1 MLLRATPSLF
11 FPSTTS
17 RPSAYGVHYDG
28 GEFMAGVRW
37 SIDDQL
43 VPLPLLAALH
53 VFEER
58 RESLRTAWDRERR
71 SYSIPNAAEQSKAY
85 HKYPQDRIPVP
96 IPPSSLTT
104 GILRLQVEH
113 DTKTQA
119 VLRKIDDEE
128 ITALQGMVLEGQR
141 HEFGIDTMLETMK
154 RNQAELAE
162 LDKKEAREMYE
173 LTARLEAKLQRL
185 QSRMERMKKK

>member
-1 MLLRATPSLF
+1 M
-11 FPSTTS
+11 
-17 RPSAYGVHYDG
+17 
-28 GEFMAGVRW
+28 
-37 SIDDQL
+37 
-43 VPLPLLAALH
+43 
-53 VFEER
+53 
-58 RESLRTAWDRERR
+58 
-71 SYSIPNAAEQSKAY
+71 
-85 HKYPQDRIPVP
+85 P

-162 LDKKEAREMYE
+162 LDKKEAREKYE